1 MARFLAYTSPA
12 RGHLY
17 PIVPTLLELRRRGHE
32 VHVRTL
38 ASEVAALEPL
48 GLRAEP
54 IDPAIEARRL
64 DDWAASAPP
73 ERLANAL
80 RTFAD
85 RAVHEVP
92 DLERAIARVG
102 PDALLVDVTTAG
114 AAALAEAG
122 PLPWAQSI
130 PFFEHI
136 CAFGRNEAGIAALNE
151 PRRRLGLAPLAGAA
165 EIWRAPLHLYYT
177 APPFAGEELD
187 LPPSFRMVGPGIWEP
202 PAAPPAWLGEV
213 EGPLVLVSASSEFQ
227 RDDALIETALA
238 ALRPEPVH
246 VVVTSAA
253 HDPQRFDAPPNA
265 TLARWAPHGPLLAR
279 ASCVVCHG
287 GMGVT
292 QKALAAGVPVC
303 VVPFGRDQFV
313 VAETV
318 ARAGAGTR
326 VLPGELDA
334 ASLRAAIREA
344 MTMRAGAERIAAGF
358 ARAGGPTAAA
368 AALEALLAGRAEAA
382 LDGAGQPAAA
392 R

>member
-38 ASEVAALEPL
+38 ASEVAALGPL
-48 GLRAEP
+48 GLSAEP

-64 DDWAASAPP
+64 DDWAGGAPP

-85 RAVHEVP
+85 RAVHEIP
-92 DLERAIARVG
+92 DLQRAIARVE

-136 CAFGRNEAGIAALNE
+136 CAFGRNEAGIEALNG

-177 APPFAGEELD
+177 APPFAGEEPD

-202 PAAPPAWLGEV
+202 PAAPPAWLEKV

-238 ALRPEPVH
+238 ALRTEAVH

-265 TLARWAPHGPLLAR
+265 TLVRWAPHGPLLAR

-287 GMGVT
+287 GMGIT

-303 VVPFGRDQFV
+303 VVPFGRDQFA

-334 ASLRAAIREA
+334 ASLRAAVREA

-358 ARAGGPTAAA
+358 ARAGGPAAA
-368 AALEALLAGRAEAA
+368 AGALEALLPGGAEAA
-382 LDGAGQPAAA
+382 PDGAGQPAAV

>member
-38 ASEVAALEPL
+38 ASEVAALEAL
-48 GLRAEP
+48 GLGAEP
-54 IDPAIEARRL
+54 IDPVIEARRL
-64 DDWAASAPP
+64 DDWAASTPP
-73 ERLANAL
+73 ERLANSL
-80 RTFAD
+80 RTFAE
-85 RAVHEVP
+85 RAAHEVP
-92 DLERAIARVG
+92 DLEGAIARVR
-102 PDALLVDVTTAG
+102 PDVLLVDVTTVG
-114 AAALAEAG
+114 AAALAESG
-122 PLPWAQSI
+122 PLPWAQSV

-136 CAFGRNEAGIAALNE
+136 CAFGRNDAGIEVLNG
-151 PRRRLGLAPLAGAA
+151 PRRRLGLAPLAGPA
-165 EIWRAPLHLYYT
+165 EMWRAPLHLYYT
-177 APPFAGEELD
+177 AAPFAGAELD
-187 LPPSFRMVGPGIWEP
+187 LPPSFRMVGPGVWEP
-202 PAAPPAWLGEV
+202 PAAPPAWLE
-213 EGPLVLVSASSEFQ
+213 EIEAPLVLVSASSEFQ

-238 ALRPEPVH
+238 GLAAEPVH

-253 HDPQRFDAPPNA
+253 HDPERFEAPPNA
-265 TLARWAPHGPLLAR
+265 TLVRWAAHGPLFAR
-279 ASCVVCHG
+279 AACVVCHG

-326 VLPGELDA
+326 VLPGELDP
-334 ASLRAAIREA
+334 ASLRAAIGEA
-344 MTMRAGAERIAAGF
+344 MAMRAGAERIAAGF
-358 ARAGGPTAAA
+358 ARAGGAPAAA
-368 AALEALLAGRAEAA
+368 GALESLLEDRAEAPP
-382 LDGAGQPAAA
+382 DGAGQAAAA